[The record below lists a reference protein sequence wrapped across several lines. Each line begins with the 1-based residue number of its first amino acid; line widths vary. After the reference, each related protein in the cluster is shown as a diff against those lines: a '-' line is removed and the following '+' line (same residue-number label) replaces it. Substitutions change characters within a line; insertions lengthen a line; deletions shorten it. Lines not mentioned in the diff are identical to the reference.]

1 MKLIM
6 ENWKRFLNEQ
16 EEEKPSVA
24 DRAAAPTKVGISPD
38 EIKKKKR
45 VLKDLI
51 SKDYVEFVGQLQK
64 QIKDPKFRQFLNM
77 GIEDGD
83 MTDDVITTREVN
95 IPVQALKPTQSQIG
109 LVDSLGWTAKNKPK
123 SAGVTATADVAD
135 VGGPIITA
143 NGEYIVDGHH
153 RWSQVYLL
161 NPNAKIPAV
170 DFQMAAAKNAKD
182 VLKLTQL
189 AIAAVDRVLPLIPA
203 DAKTDIFATGGNEQR
218 IKEILNSV
226 VNDVMAE
233 SLADAYGVDS
243 KEAVIDKITQNA
255 LALYKKGTH
264 NPDVPRQYMPQL
276 DKVSAPKNKVAKL
289 AAGDLNWNNEDS
301 IE

>member
-1 MKLIM
+1 MKLIL
-6 ENWKRFLNEQ
+6 ENWNKFIN
-16 EEEKPSVA
+16 EEEDRFK
-24 DRAAAPTKVGISPD
+24 DRAAKPTKVGIPPD
-38 EIKKKKR
+38 EIKKQRR

-64 QIKDPKFRQFLNM
+64 QIKDPKFREFINM

-83 MTDDVITTREVN
+83 MVDDVITTQEVD

-123 SAGVTATADVAD
+123 AAGQTAQADVAD
-135 VGGPIITA
+135 VGGRIITA

-161 NPNAKIPAV
+161 NPDAKIPAV
-170 DFQMAAAKNAKD
+170 NFQMADAKNAKD

-218 IKEILNSV
+218 IKEILNGV
-226 VNDVMAE
+226 VNDIMAQ
-233 SLADAYGVDS
+233 SLAQAYGVDS

-276 DKVSAPKNKVAKL
+276 DKVSSPSKKVDKL
-289 AAGDLNWNNEDS
+289 GAGDVNWNNKDAME
-301 IE
+301 